1 MLAALRRTM
10 RDQVANLG
18 LSGPATRVYRAV
30 ASGDPRIA
38 IGNAR
43 FRRQGAPDG
52 LPIPPSDLRFSV
64 AGTTSISW
72 FLEGGARAFG
82 SIHEVLRR
90 NGVALEGLG
99 AVLDFGCGCGRV
111 LRHWHAV
118 RGPKTHGCDY
128 DPRLV
133 DWCNKNLNF
142 AEVRVNQLVPPL
154 PYDNAEFDLVYA
166 LSVFTHL
173 TEDLQRP
180 WLLELTRILKPS
192 GLLILTT
199 HGESYAER
207 LNASELARFARGE
220 LVVKNNV
227 KAPGT
232 IACSAYHPAAY
243 VRGELATGLDL
254 VEHVPDGAAGNPH
267 QDLYLFRKPA

>member
-99 AVLDFGCGCGRV
+99 AVL
-111 LRHWHAV
+111 
-118 RGPKTHGCDY
+118 GPKAHGSDY
-128 DPRLV
+128 DSRLV

-142 AEVRVNQLVPPL
+142 AEVRVN
-154 PYDNAEFDLVYA
+154 
-166 LSVFTHL
+166 
-173 TEDLQRP
+173 
-180 WLLELTRILKPS
+180 
-192 GLLILTT
+192 
-199 HGESYAER
+199 
-207 LNASELARFARGE
+207 
-220 LVVKNNV
+220 
-227 KAPGT
+227 
-232 IACSAYHPAAY
+232 
-243 VRGELATGLDL
+243 
-254 VEHVPDGAAGNPH
+254 
-267 QDLYLFRKPA
+267 